1 MSDVYAGSLDAPA
14 PNRSEEMETAV
25 LAEIM
30 LGGRPVGNF
39 TPPREYIIIIYLFAL
54 LSTSKSVKI

>member
-25 LAEIM
+25 LSEIM
-30 LGGRPVGNF
+30 LGGRVSIHVPLA
-39 TPPREYIIIIYLFAL
+39 EHD
-54 LSTSKSVKI
+54 LST